1 MPRLTPPPP
10 AGPNPDETRERL
22 ELLQRVQQDPLP
34 VIDELLAT
42 RRQCRHAAEAAEEV
56 QRMVADLVEGNA
68 NMFHLEALR
77 RTPGGHVRAVCRLG
91 SQLQELG
98 VHPRVSVDALE
109 QLQPWEYVCVHE
121 GVIIDAWHDDPALH
135 SAQLGELVTFEGYAD
150 RERYQVR
157 VAQPG
162 RDQAIVTLAPPL
174 RADELRNGAKLILQ
188 RDDPRWAIAA
198 LPAEHAESRF
208 EVPLSH
214 VRTRLDDLAGLDGL
228 AADFLQDMLLR
239 IVFTDIR
246 EQFDL
251 APLRGALLYSYQ
263 PGMGKTAFC
272 EALAVW
278 LRDFGAEQGF
288 EVALYHVKPNQL
300 KSMWW
305 GEDARIVREEL
316 FGSLRA
322 RQAVPRER
330 TLIQLVIFDE
340 IDSLQKRG
348 GGERM
353 VSSSSHSDALEALLV
368 EMQGLAASGAAQGGP
383 PAHLLCIGLTNRP
396 DRLDEALKRP
406 GRFGDLVRA
415 MPVITRDSAA
425 DIMAV
430 YARKESLPWSLD
442 GRTATSLAP
451 ERVRESF
458 LAPAVA
464 RVFPLVV
471 VRYATDTQRT
481 HDVTAGEILAGVHYQ
496 DALNRAK
503 KRAAL
508 RRMLGHGVPA
518 ITPDDVVDCLL
529 DAAIDTARQ
538 MEADPGMLI
547 HQLQV
552 KLPVARVNA
561 VPRAEL
567 DHHRFL
573 RLHTA

>member
-1 MPRLTPPPP
+1 MPRLNPTTP
-10 AGPNPDETRERL
+10 ANSDDTRARL
-22 ELLQRVQQDPLP
+22 ELLEQVQRDPL
-34 VIDELLAT
+34 VVVDELLAA
-42 RRQCRHAAEAAEEV
+42 RRECRNAAAAAE
-56 QRMVADLVEGNA
+56 QLNQMVADLVEGNA

-77 RTPGGHVRAVCRLG
+77 RTPDGHVRAVCRLG

-98 VHPRVSVDALE
+98 VHPHIAVETLE
-109 QLQPWEYVCVHE
+109 RLQPWEYVCVHE
-121 GVIIDAWHDDPALH
+121 GVVVGAWHDDPALH
-135 SAQLGELVTFEGYAD
+135 GAQLGELVTFEGYAD
-150 RERYQVR
+150 RERHQVR

-174 RADELRNGAKLILQ
+174 RAEELRNGAKLILQ

-214 VRTRLDDLAGLDGL
+214 ARTRLGDLAGLDSL
-228 AADFLQDMLLR
+228 AEAFLQDILLR
-239 IVFTDIR
+239 VVFTDVR

-278 LRDFGAEQGF
+278 LRDFGGEHGF
-288 EVALYHVKPNQL
+288 DIALYHVKPNQL

-305 GEDARIVREEL
+305 GEDARIVREDL
-316 FGSLRA
+316 FGSIRA
-322 RQAVPRER
+322 RQALPRER
-330 TLIQLVIFDE
+330 PLIQLVIFDE

-383 PAHLLCIGLTNRP
+383 LAHLLCIGLTNRP

-406 GRFGDLVRA
+406 GRFGDLVRP
-415 MPVITRDSAA
+415 MPPITSRSAVE
-425 DIMAV
+425 IMGV
-430 YARKESLPWSLD
+430 YARKETLPWSLD
-442 GRTATSLAP
+442 GRTATPLP
-451 ERVRESF
+451 IERVRESF

-464 RVFPLVV
+464 RIFGMAV

-518 ITPDDVVDCLL
+518 ITPEDVTDCLL
-529 DAAIDTARQ
+529 EAAIETARQ
-538 MEADPGMLI
+538 MEADPAMLI
-547 HQLQV
+547 HQLQI

-567 DHHRFL
+567 DQHRFL
-573 RLHTA
+573 RLHAG